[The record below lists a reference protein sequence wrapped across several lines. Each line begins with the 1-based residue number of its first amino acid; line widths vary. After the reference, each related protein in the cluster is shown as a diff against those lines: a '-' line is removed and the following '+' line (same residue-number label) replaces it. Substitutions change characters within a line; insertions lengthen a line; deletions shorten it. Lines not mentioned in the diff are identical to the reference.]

1 MPSTRALRLLAAH
14 AERSE
19 LEANV
24 GVHIAP
30 DRVVLDGATAET
42 LVAERKRS
50 GAGRPRHVERFLFVA
65 DPECP
70 ATRRRIVRHFSEQHG
85 ASLAFDPVRMGWP
98 GVVAAEEGWVRSDDI
113 VVGTSPDVGG
123 LGGLGAL
130 VLRGRPDELVR
141 LLRHKT
147 MTVQAP
153 AGYSVNISGRLP
165 RWVGPQELALHVSRA
180 VGESAAGRVIEL
192 GGRGVFD
199 LAVDERMALCT
210 ALAREGLSS
219 LVPPDEA
226 TRVWLSARVL
236 EEVAASPVGTS
247 DLPAADL
254 TLQGQR
260 LGLVARA
267 GGSLVNPGA
276 DPGLPVDEAVV
287 AGSVTTLRRAAEALQ
302 ERRLKPGMH
311 MYVLPASRRTLL
323 HALEEGLITAFLR
336 SGAILLTPGTTAPE
350 SGRSERRVT
359 TVATSSQDLLA
370 GPDVVVASAVC
381 GRLVDPEV
389 MRREHRRT
397 TTIR

>member
-1 MPSTRALRLLAAH
+1 
-14 AERSE
+14 
-19 LEANV
+19 
-24 GVHIAP
+24 
-30 DRVVLDGATAET
+30 
-42 LVAERKRS
+42 
-50 GAGRPRHVERFLFVA
+50 VERFLFVA

-70 ATRRRIVRHFSEQHG
+70 ATRRRIVRHFAEQHE
-85 ASLAFDPVRMGWP
+85 ASLAFDPARMGWP

-113 VVGTSPDVGG
+113 VVGASPDVGG

-165 RWVGPQELALHVSRA
+165 RWVGAQELALHVSRA
-180 VGESAAGRVIEL
+180 VGESAVGRVIEL

-199 LAVDERMALCT
+199 LAVDERMTLCA

-226 TRVWLSARVL
+226 TRVWLSARDP
-236 EEVAASPVGTS
+236 EGDAASPAETPEAP
-247 DLPAADL
+247 DADL
-254 TLQGQR
+254 TLQAQK

-267 GGSLVNPGA
+267 GGSLVNPAA
-276 DPGLPVDEAVV
+276 DPGLPVDEVVV

-302 ERRLKPGMH
+302 ERRLKPGML
-311 MYVLPASRRTLL
+311 MYILPASRRTLL

-336 SGAILLTPGTTAPE
+336 SGAILLTPGSTAPE
-350 SGRSERRVT
+350 RGRSEHRVT
-359 TVATSSQDLLA
+359 TVATSPHDLLA